1 MGKYWKA
8 VIMDPLIIVK
18 FLFLSKKKILQFFTE
33 AFLEKY
39 YLDEYLN
46 HLEWDYILWDLIQ
59 GLI

>member
-18 FLFLSKKKILQFFTE
+18 FLFLSKNKILQFFTE

-46 HLEWDYILWDLIQ
+46 HLE
-59 GLI
+59 

>member
-46 HLEWDYILWDLIQ
+46 HLE
-59 GLI
+59 